1 MTPHNQHYGS
11 AIMNLRILAIA
22 ALAFVLTHVAAVAQP
37 SSDSFNNVDQIMR
50 FMKSA
55 NYSEEDL
62 LRRMNWSDK
71 MVNDLVSYRAADDD
85 RQNYL
90 RLLDFAIDHFQ
101 KDNARL
107 RVLLRAVTTLDPLVR
122 KYFPQWVVQDEAM
135 ILELMRKIRDNR
147 DDLRDDEAVEIAN
160 RVLTGKAKFRVVQKP
175 MDSEN
180 LIGIIIERAREYR
193 EGSES
198 AGFIRSTED
207 PDFDDYRIVGRRS
220 LVSVLSQDLYD
231 RVVRRVEYAH
241 LMETGAI
248 KPEPYV
254 AQAHIDIPF
263 GGGFMWT
270 LEADERTDQ
279 GVAIQVSRIRA
290 GFELKIG
297 NEWVNLPFLYGPQWN
312 ALFVYEPSGYE
323 YIKFGPSIPFT
334 WGDESINSDFP
345 LFKNRRL
352 NGTWGAAGEYHK
364 QLSNI
369 GGAANVDADGI
380 GAAAFVSF
388 GLRTLGNKKITNL
401 NGEIINGDETPSRN
415 KVDVLITGSD
425 NNGYTFAPQKDDAER
440 LIFYH
445 IAATAT
451 AYYWRD
457 LGFALNGLRGALGF
471 GYLKVN
477 KATRKTTLLPTSY
490 EQAALTADSVSIVEG
505 KGYLD
510 AYARLEYNH
519 RGKTTYGAA
528 VQYFNGGLMGEL
540 YLNIFT
546 WLTAEVRYSRIVF
559 RDPYEWEHEE
569 MIVPGLRMSFAF

>member
-1 MTPHNQHYGS
+1 MTTHNQHNGS

-22 ALAFVLTHVAAVAQP
+22 AFAFVFTHGVAMAQP

-71 MVNDLVSYRAADDD
+71 LVNDLVSYRPADDD

-90 RLLDFAIDHFQ
+90 RLLDFSIDHFQ
-101 KDNARL
+101 KDNTRL

-160 RVLTGKAKFRVVQKP
+160 RVLTGKARFRVVQSPKDP
-175 MDSEN
+175 DN
-180 LIGIIIERAREYR
+180 LIGIIIEKAREYR
-193 EGSES
+193 EGTES
-198 AGFIRSTED
+198 AGFIRSTD
-207 PDFDDYRIVGRRS
+207 NTDFEDYRIVGRKS
-220 LVSVLSQDLYD
+220 LQNVLTQDLYEK
-231 RVVRRVEYAH
+231 VVRRVEYAH

-254 AQAHIDIPF
+254 AEAHIDIPF

-388 GLRTLGNKKITNL
+388 GLRTLGNKKITNI
-401 NGEIINGDETPSRN
+401 NGEIINGDETRN
-415 KVDVLITGSD
+415 QYKLSSIITRGPGESWEFMP
-425 NNGYTFAPQKDDAER
+425 GKD
-440 LIFYH
+440 LSKSLTFYH

-457 LGFALNGLRGALGF
+457 LGFALDGLRGALGF

-477 KATRKTTLLPTSY
+477 KATRMTTTVPTSY
-490 EQAALTADSVSIVEG
+490 EQVALTADSVSILEG